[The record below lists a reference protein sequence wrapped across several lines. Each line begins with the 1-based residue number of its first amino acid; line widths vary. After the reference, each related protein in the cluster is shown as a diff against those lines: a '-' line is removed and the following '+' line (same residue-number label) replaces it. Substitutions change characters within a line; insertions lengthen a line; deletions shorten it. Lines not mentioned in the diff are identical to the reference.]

1 MNLMVSRPSFC
12 FGSDSRSLYPPL
24 YVCVQLYFLL
34 SEEVYSY
41 FKNLAAS
48 TLMEQSYKNKMEEV
62 ALTSTE
68 HLWVESSRIE
78 HLLGQGYNAIN

>member
-1 MNLMVSRPSFC
+1 MQKILHYFQP
-12 FGSDSRSLYPPL
+12 
-24 YVCVQLYFLL
+24 QLYFLL

-41 FKNLAAS
+41 FKNLSAS

-62 ALTSTE
+62 TLTSNQ

-78 HLLGQGYNAIN
+78 NLLGQGIKYIFFTKI

>member
-1 MNLMVSRPSFC
+1 MC
-12 FGSDSRSLYPPL
+12 A
-24 YVCVQLYFLL
+24 QLYFLL

-78 HLLGQGYNAIN
+78 HLLGQGFNAIN